1 MLGIGYTEILL
12 IFISL
17 ILILL
22 PLAGGILILYW
33 IFKIFSRDRE
43 RKLEERIDALEKQ
56 LQEQQKK

>member
-1 MLGIGYTEILL
+1 MFGIGPSEIIL
-12 IFISL
+12 IAITL

-33 IFKIFSRDRE
+33 IFKFFSSNRD
-43 RKLEERIDALEKQ
+43 RKLEARIDALEKQ